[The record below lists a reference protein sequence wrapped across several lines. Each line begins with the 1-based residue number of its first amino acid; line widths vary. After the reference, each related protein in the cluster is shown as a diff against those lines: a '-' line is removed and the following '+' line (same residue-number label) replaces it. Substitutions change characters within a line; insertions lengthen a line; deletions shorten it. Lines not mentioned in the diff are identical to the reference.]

1 MRFLYVGLW
10 EEKHSQCGYEGQL
23 LDLEYNAFEVNY
35 CDIHIFNIKVYCVK
49 PRI

>member
-1 MRFLYVGLW
+1 MLFCTVGYG
-10 EEKHSQCGYEGQL
+10 KKISQYGYEGQL

-35 CDIHIFNIKVYCVK
+35 CDIHILNIKVYCGK